1 MNFKSKISA
10 FVVFT
15 MTMMF
20 SSAALAYPSGPDGA
34 PWKAS
39 ADIVGT
45 GGSSGIVVTDASQS
59 GCIQQF
65 SDSMA
70 SHYTYHGWLFE
81 NIQWCSYNA
90 LGPVVGEVFVDKEMQ
105 ADFDTQIGDL
115 EAAYDMS
122 RFISQRNKLIRLY
135 RKRMK
140 MAEPTKN
147 TASGYDTK
155 RPGR

>member
-1 MNFKSKISA
+1 
-10 FVVFT
+10 
-15 MTMMF
+15 
-20 SSAALAYPSGPDGA
+20 
-34 PWKAS
+34 
-39 ADIVGT
+39 
-45 GGSSGIVVTDASQS
+45 
-59 GCIQQF
+59 
-65 SDSMA
+65 MA
-70 SHYTYHGWLFE
+70 NHYIYHGWLFE

-140 MAEPTKN
+140 KAEPIKN
-147 TASGYDTK
+147 TASEMT
-155 RPGR
+155 PIAAGR